1 MASGIK
7 LRSKDHFDFSTETIT
22 FKKVDAIDTQAALQI
37 PTNQY
42 CIERYFTILEGIKK
56 TQVINNVI

>member
-7 LRSKDHFDFSTETIT
+7 LRSKVHFDFSTVTIT

-37 PTNQY
+37 PTNQS
-42 CIERYFTILEGIKK
+42 CIERYFTI
-56 TQVINNVI
+56 